1 MPAATLRTWFTR
13 TTTASGQFT
22 APTTVNGHTVTTTF
36 IVIDAPGEILLG
48 HSSSQIFG
56 LLAPSLEAH
65 HVAPAPDEEFRD
77 YLQRRYPAVFN
88 GVGKLRDYQAT
99 IHVDS
104 SVPPVAQRPRRVP
117 FALRSTVRDHL
128 KDLMEKDIIEKVDGP
143 SPWVSP
149 VVVTPKPNGDI
160 RLCVDMRRANEA
172 IIRERHP
179 IPTIDEVLERLN
191 GSTVFSKIDL
201 RWGFHQVELDEAS
214 RAITTVALDENLYRY
229 KRMMFGITSAPEK
242 YQNIVAQVISGC
254 NGTLNI
260 ADDLIVHGQNQTAHD
275 ENLFRL
281 LERLEEKGL
290 TVGLPKCRFR
300 QPHVEF
306 YGLRLG
312 SHGVEPTAEK
322 VNAIT
327 NAPRPSNASE
337 VRSFLGLVGFSARF
351 IPQLSTIAEPLR
363 RVTHKG
369 TPFSWG
375 PDQQN
380 AFDQL
385 KQRLAEATTLA
396 YFDRNAP
403 TQVIADASPVGVGAV
418 IVQHQNG
425 VRRPICYASRTLTS
439 VERRYSQTEKE
450 ALSLVWACERF
461 HQYLY
466 GLEFELVTDHKPLE
480 VIYSARSKPSARIE
494 RWVPRLQP
502 YRFRVVHIAG
512 PNNIAD
518 ALSRL
523 PVDSPDDTFTTTLTE
538 ESVRLVTR
546 MAAPVALNI
555 RDIER
560 ASANDEELRSVTKA
574 LHSGNT
580 ADMPRPY
587 LSVRHELTSV
597 GCIVLRGTRIVPPA
611 SLRDE
616 IVDLAHEGHQGI
628 VKTKERL
635 RTKIWWPGMD
645 RSAEQKCKTCYGC
658 QVVSQLSPPP
668 PVKSTPLPDAPW
680 QHLATDLLGP
690 LPSGETLLVT
700 VDYFSRYFEVDV
712 LHTTTSTA
720 VITRLRT
727 HFARHGIPSSLRT
740 DNGPQFISDEFTNFL
755 HEYGVQ
761 HRRNTPLWP
770 RANGEVERQNRTL
783 LKALRIAQLNRQPW
797 QVELQRFLLA
807 YRSTPH
813 TTTGESPAKLL
824 FGRELH
830 TKLPSLELAN
840 QSVIPLSAARDNDS
854 ARKQY
859 AKDYADTTNRA
870 AESNLRP
877 GDTVLLRNPQPANKL
892 SSPYLP
898 EPHTIIDRHG
908 DQVVVARPDRSILKR
923 NVTDTK
929 PLLKEEKGA
938 TAATP
943 DDATTAVTQPPT
955 ASTSDSSPSQPAGE
969 KSDSP
974 SVVPPAAAS
983 RPSRDIQPPARFK
996 DYVTSFH

>member
-1 MPAATLRTWFTR
+1 M
-13 TTTASGQFT
+13 
-22 APTTVNGHTVTTTF
+22 
-36 IVIDAPGEILLG
+36 
-48 HSSSQIFG
+48 
-56 LLAPSLEAH
+56 
-65 HVAPAPDEEFRD
+65 
-77 YLQRRYPAVFN
+77 
-88 GVGKLRDYQAT
+88 
-99 IHVDS
+99 
-104 SVPPVAQRPRRVP
+104 
-117 FALRSTVRDHL
+117 
-128 KDLMEKDIIEKVDGP
+128 
-143 SPWVSP
+143 
-149 VVVTPKPNGDI
+149 
-160 RLCVDMRRANEA
+160 
-172 IIRERHP
+172 
-179 IPTIDEVLERLN
+179 
-191 GSTVFSKIDL
+191 
-201 RWGFHQVELDEAS
+201 
-214 RAITTVALDENLYRY
+214 
-229 KRMMFGITSAPEK
+229 
-242 YQNIVAQVISGC
+242 
-254 NGTLNI
+254 
-260 ADDLIVHGQNQTAHD
+260 
-275 ENLFRL
+275 
-281 LERLEEKGL
+281 
-290 TVGLPKCRFR
+290 
-300 QPHVEF
+300 
-306 YGLRLG
+306 
-312 SHGVEPTAEK
+312 
-322 VNAIT
+322 
-327 NAPRPSNASE
+327 
-337 VRSFLGLVGFSARF
+337 
-351 IPQLSTIAEPLR
+351 
-363 RVTHKG
+363 
-369 TPFSWG
+369 
-375 PDQQN
+375 
-380 AFDQL
+380 
-385 KQRLAEATTLA
+385 AEATTLA

-450 ALSLVWACERF
+450 ALALVWACERF

-494 RWVPRLQP
+494 RWVLRLQP
-502 YRFRVVHIAG
+502 YRFRIVHIAG

-611 SLRDE
+611 SLRDQ

-635 RTKIWWPGMD
+635 RTKVWWPGMD
-645 RSAEQKCKTCYGC
+645 RSAEQKCKTCDGC
-658 QVVSQLSPPP
+658 QVISQPSPPP

-700 VDYFSRYFEVDV
+700 VDYFSRYFEVDI

-740 DNGPQFISDEFTNFL
+740 DNGPQFISDEFTSFL

-840 QSVIPLSAARDNDS
+840 QSVIPPSAARDNDS
-854 ARKQY
+854 ARKQN

-870 AESNLRP
+870 VESNLRP
-877 GDTVLLRNPQPANKL
+877 GDTVLLRNNQPANKL

-929 PLLKEEKGA
+929 PLLKEEKGT

-955 ASTSDSSPSQPAGE
+955 ASTTDSSPSLPAGE

-983 RPSRDIQPPARFK
+983 WPSRDIQPPARFK
-996 DYVTSFH
+996 DYVTSFR